1 MQKTNTGILKIYY
14 IDGSKMEFE
23 YVREDEV
30 TNIATRIEKAI
41 ESNEVLIELE
51 DRLLVVPLNNLK
63 YIEIV
68 PAPPKLP
75 KFTIRHARLIKN

>member
-1 MQKTNTGILKIYY
+1 
-14 IDGSKMEFE
+14 MEFE

-30 TNIATRIEKAI
+30 TTMATRIEKAL
-41 ESNEVLIELE
+41 ESNDVLIELE

-63 YIEIV
+63 YIEIT

-75 KFTIRHARLIKN
+75 KFTIRHARLIQS